1 MQRGKYIKKRDMM
14 RRFIVILALAFLSSL
29 YASAQE
35 ERTFWNHGLGK
46 LLKSADEMID
56 RLQDEGVD
64 TNYIR
69 KPKLSRMVY
78 LGYYGYFQQ
87 HDMTFPVNVDNAD
100 IPLDS
105 RYMPSNMSEKKYMM
119 ADMHTY
125 QSEMELG
132 IDWRGISVELPIPIR
147 NRYSMSFGL
156 AKNGSVWGARI
167 RYKSLKNMEGVL
179 DDSFNQAMTQW
190 THNIEN
196 QTSDPAV
203 TSESTIPSGKIDL
216 KVFYVEGY
224 YVFNNKKF
232 SLAAGAYGDMV
243 QKRSAGSLFVMGNY
257 YQSRFGANSLFN
269 HERDIFRN
277 WKLSFGPG
285 YGYNWSINGGKV
297 CVHMSVIPM
306 ISIWNHMVHKNWDFN
321 GSYAYAATSEDPAVR
336 AQQMEAER
344 QRWSNYDKHYYDAVD
359 NGRSR
364 FVFNYFGRIAV
375 SYSFDRYLLNFLS
388 NYRQYLYRNNAD
400 TRINNREADVQLNFG
415 MRF

>member
-1 MQRGKYIKKRDMM
+1 MM
-14 RRFIVILALAFLSSL
+14 IRNTAFLALAFLISL
-29 YASAQE
+29 SASAQE
-35 ERTFWNHGLGK
+35 ENSFWNHGVGK

-56 RLQDEGVD
+56 RWQEAGVD

-87 HDMTFPVNVDNAD
+87 HDMTFPVSVDNAD
-100 IPLDS
+100 IPLDG
-105 RYMPSNMSEKKYMM
+105 RYMPSNMAEKKYMM
-119 ADMHTY
+119 TDMHTY
-125 QSEMELG
+125 QSEVELG
-132 IDWRGISVELPIPIR
+132 IDWRGISIELPIPIR
-147 NRYSMSFGL
+147 NRYSKSFGL

-190 THNIEN
+190 EHNVEN
-196 QTSDPAV
+196 QTNDPAV
-203 TSESTIPSGKIDL
+203 TEESTIPSGKMDL
-216 KVFYVEGY
+216 KIFYVEGY

-257 YQSRFGANSLFN
+257 YQSRFGANNLFN

-297 CVHMSVIPM
+297 CIHLSVIPM
-306 ISIWNHMVHKNWDFN
+306 ISIWNHMVHKSQDF
-321 GSYAYAATSEDPAVR
+321 S
-336 AQQMEAER
+336 AQQNEAEHL
-344 QRWSNYDKHYYDAVD
+344 RWSNYDNHYYDAVD

-364 FVFNYFGRIAV
+364 FVFNYFGRFAV

-400 TRINNREADVQLNFG
+400 TKINNREADVQVNFG